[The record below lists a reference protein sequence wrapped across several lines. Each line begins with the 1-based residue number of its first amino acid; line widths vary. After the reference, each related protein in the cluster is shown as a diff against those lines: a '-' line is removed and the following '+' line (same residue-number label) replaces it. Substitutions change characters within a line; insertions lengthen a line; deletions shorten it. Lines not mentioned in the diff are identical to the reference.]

1 MTASLNLFS
10 NMVYLLST
18 VRKEVKESNRM
29 IDKIM
34 NIENQQIGN
43 IIRNNDEIIKS
54 LDLVITELRKQIL
67 EKNLKRLVEDF

>member
-1 MTASLNLFS
+1 
-10 NMVYLLST
+10 MVYLLST

-43 IIRNNDEIIKS
+43 IIRNNEEAIKS
-54 LDLVITELRKQIL
+54 LDLIITELRKQIL